1 MNNDG
6 EWIYYLI
13 MVMILSTVG
22 ITAYHVGKESM
33 RNKVLHTL
41 SIEARI
47 SNTPEELEMIHNKVI
62 SLN

>member
-41 SIEARI
+41 SVEARI
-47 SNTPEELEMIHNKVI
+47 SSSPEDLEIVYSKVI